1 MPRAGMRAR
10 VLDATGALGLGVA
23 FCFAMYRWQMP
34 YTHPSPAEAHAWVFT
49 SIPFAGLAV
58 LIVLGLRRSASV
70 LGWIVLAALTAVAFV
85 VGAHLGTHGSFGDN
99 AVFLQIL
106 YGAVFLAH
114 LRAYQRPRAP
124 QESRADMKTN
134 TKTPRTLGIILLVCT
149 GVALI
154 PSTPPWDPGTLHAV
168 AFGVTFAAPLWLSAA
183 FALRQ
188 WARGRARSETAAWAW
203 FFAALL
209 GLLVLFVE
217 VASTQPV
224 A

>member
-1 MPRAGMRAR
+1 MHSASTRLLPAA
-10 VLDATGALGLGVA
+10 GALALGVA
-23 FCFAMYRWQMP
+23 FSFAMYRWQMP
-34 YTHPSPAEAHAWVFT
+34 YTRPSPAEAHAWAFT

-85 VGAHLGTHGSFGDN
+85 VAAHVGTHGSFADN
-99 AVFLQIL
+99 AMILQIL
-106 YGAVFLAH
+106 YGAVFLVH
-114 LRAYQRPRAP
+114 LRAHDRRKRPEESTAP
-124 QESRADMKTN
+124 MKTN

-149 GVALI
+149 GIALI
-154 PSTPPWDPGTLHAV
+154 PSTPPWDPGAGHAI
-168 AFGVTFAAPLWLSAA
+168 AFGVAFAAPLWLSAA
-183 FALRQ
+183 FALSQ

-224 A
+224 G